1 MKERA
6 NKQIRD
12 NNNIIIQITL
22 FDVNNK
28 YKPISTLIEV
38 ESVEWFREHVKD
50 CKLRAIKKI
59 CLQRGWTGKQLLEFG
74 YKKIKARNY
83 TLWKELQKREGRNE

>member
-1 MKERA
+1 MKERQTKD
-6 NKQIRD
+6 NKQ
-12 NNNIIIQITL
+12 IIIQITL

-38 ESVEWFREHVKD
+38 ESVQWFREHEKE
-50 CKLRAIKKI
+50 CKLKAIKKI
-59 CLQRGWTGKQLLEFG
+59 CLKRGWTGKQLLDYG

-83 TLWKELQKREGRNE
+83 TLWKEIQEGRK